1 MLSQGMPAWKSRNRA
16 LSWRETPNNALHRS
30 WHTELDDNM
39 KEHLNRTACGFFNSN
54 CSTPSRQQ
62 QCSRWPH
69 YVLLSFSTS
78 LDEPSRKT
86 FSSLK
91 NARVWQLHCKE
102 ASSGRQPAEQLRKEG
117 AQQWHVHV
125 SIHRDLLGHNL
136 HYKWRLNQSHFCLKR
151 GPSAPLQQHMG
162 KHSNPLLPLHQPC
175 CSRTPVTLLLG
186 AVRIASAPHFSK
198 SRERKA
204 RLHILKRSV
213 IHNSSSHFPPRERQ
227 SFLADKQ
234 PSACARQALI
244 ILPGKLWAAALHWP
258 CSHAVPVLQLWVSL
272 GGRGGSS
279 PAFDALSHPSY
290 PSYNPARQTFCP
302 APRNCTRQNSLWKW
316 LQ

>member
-1 MLSQGMPAWKSRNRA
+1 MARRNVTVLKDTWWMHTHAREGPLSLEKIHLPHYELQTKCCNAANFYNMLSQGMPAWKSRNRA
-16 LSWRETPNNALHRS
+16 LSWRETLNNALHTS
-30 WHTELDDNM
+30 WHAELDDNM

-102 ASSGRQPAEQLRKEG
+102 ASSGRQPAEQLRQEG
-117 AQQWHVHV
+117 GVQQGHVHV

-136 HYKWRLNQSHFCLKR
+136 HYKWRLNQSHFYLQR

-162 KHSNPLLPLHQPC
+162 KHSNHLFPLHHTC
-175 CSRTPVTLLLG
+175 RSRTPVPLLLG
-186 AVRIASAPHFSK
+186 TVGAIASAPHFSK
-198 SRERKA
+198 SSDREVK
-204 RLHILKRSV
+204 LHIPKRSA
-213 IHNSSSHFPPRERQ
+213 IHNSSSRFPPSLRE
-227 SFLADKQ
+227 AE
-234 PSACARQALI
+234 
-244 ILPGKLWAAALHWP
+244 LP
-258 CSHAVPVLQLWVSL
+258 
-272 GGRGGSS
+272 
-279 PAFDALSHPSY
+279 
-290 PSYNPARQTFCP
+290 
-302 APRNCTRQNSLWKW
+302 TR
-316 LQ
+316 